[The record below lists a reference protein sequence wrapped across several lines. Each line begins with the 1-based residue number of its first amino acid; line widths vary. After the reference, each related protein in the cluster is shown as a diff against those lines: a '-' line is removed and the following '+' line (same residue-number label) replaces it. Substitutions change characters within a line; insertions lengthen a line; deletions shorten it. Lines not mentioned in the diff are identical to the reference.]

1 MAEFGAG
8 VDKSMQEVLDK
19 TKISADQFEK
29 WGQAIAGGGENGQKA
44 MLEATKA
51 LAGVENATDRNA
63 LGTKMFGTLWEDQ
76 GKKIIDT
83 ILKAEGKQV
92 DLKKGVEDLQGA
104 TSKIDASPAV
114 KFQQAMQDLQVALQ
128 PVLEVIADLVSK
140 FAEWIS
146 NNPELAATLTAIA
159 VAIGVIAGAF
169 MALAPIVAVI
179 TSIGWAMTGLVAI
192 IPIIVALVVALGVA
206 IYKNWD
212 DIKQWTID
220 AWNAIGE
227 FLVSIWDG
235 IVQWASETWNSIS
248 ESTSEVWNSIKEYL
262 IEVWNGIVE

>member
-1 MAEFGAG
+1 MLRILLNISGVKEGRIKMAEFGAG

-128 PVLEVIADLVSK
+128 PVLAVIADLVSK

-146 NNPELAATLTAIA
+146 NNPELAATLTAI
-159 VAIGVIAGAF
+159 GVIAGAF
-169 MALAPIVAVI
+169 MALAPIVVVI
-179 TSIGWAMTGLVAI
+179 TSIGWAMTGLVAL
-192 IPIIVALVVALGVA
+192 IPIIVAAVVALGVA

-227 FLVSIWDG
+227 FLVG
-235 IVQWASETWNSIS
+235 I
-248 ESTSEVWNSIKEYL
+248 
-262 IEVWNGIVE
+262 